1 MSFVLCPLTQFS
13 LAWRNIGGA
22 LKKQQLN
29 ISVLIC
35 NSFQFGENW
44 KELER
49 IGKFFLKEVL
59 SPKLDFDEWKEN
71 VFQSKKILRV

>member
-1 MSFVLCPLTQFS
+1 MWTCSLKKSLYSKKGLLSFVLCRLTQFS

-35 NSFQFGENW
+35 NPFQFGENW
-44 KELER
+44 KELES
-49 IGKFFLKEVL
+49 FLKERL
-59 SPKLDFDEWKEN
+59 
-71 VFQSKKILRV
+71 